1 MTDGICLTEPITD
14 NQPLWNLLTP
24 RLRRTLLD
32 GFALA
37 QRAGVPSVGPRHL
50 LVALCADTKSAAQ
63 FMLRHAG
70 LDPARLASHFPPE
83 TPSAAASAADGFSP
97 ECLRLLHDAAAKA
110 QQAGSRHICTEHLL
124 LAMCA
129 DADVGPLLEK
139 YLFTEK
145 AARKGLAAWRRK
157 DFITQRV
164 GLGLEPQNRL
174 RVKLTPGGLLGRF
187 TAAMTLPVK
196 IFRDKSLLHPGFAR
210 NPYPLYDQLRGK
222 AALRRDPVLPAW
234 TGFRYADAQALLKDP
249 RFGRAPFTM
258 DAFTARALVQL
269 QAPSEPDRL
278 FAMMLFSDPP
288 RHTKLR
294 GAFMRAMGSISLAA
308 LRPAMSA
315 QARTLLETAK
325 ARGRLDIVT
334 DFAVPFPVIV
344 ITALFGLPPQDMPRL
359 KHWSDEMTPAIEINP
374 SAAQLDAA
382 DVAYNQFTKYLQ
394 DKLKTI
400 STHPDAHLLS
410 ALITRG
416 GADISPVGFVA
427 NCMLLL
433 MAGHETT
440 TSLISNGLW
449 LLLTHPAALADLKAH
464 PEKMAAAVEEIL
476 RFESPVQ
483 WTGRMAA
490 EDVQWGD
497 QIIHRG
503 ELVLFSLGA
512 ANRDPAQF
520 ANPNVF
526 DINRTDNR
534 HLAFGMG
541 IHFCLGAMLARIEA
555 QIALEVFLQTF
566 PNARLGHASV
576 RWRKGLV
583 LRCPVRLDVDMA

>member
-32 GFALA
+32 GFAMA

-50 LVALCADTKSAAQ
+50 LVALCADTMSAAQ

-110 QQAGSRHICTEHLL
+110 QRTGSRHICTEHLL

-139 YLFTEK
+139 HLFTEK

-566 PNARLGHASV
+566 PNARLGHASI

>member
-1 MTDGICLTEPITD
+1 MAETNSD

-24 RLRRTLLD
+24 RFRRTLLD

-37 QRAGVPSVGPRHL
+37 QGAGEPSVLPRHL
-50 LVALCADTKSAAQ
+50 LAALCADTKSAAQ
-63 FMLRHAG
+63 FMLCHAG
-70 LDPARLASHFPPE
+70 VDPARLAAGLSPV
-83 TPSAAASAADGFSP
+83 AASAPAGPLADGFSQ
-97 ECLRLLHDAAAKA
+97 ESLHLLHGAA
-110 QQAGSRHICTEHLL
+110 QQAQQTGSRHICTEHLL
-124 LAMCA
+124 LALCT
-129 DADVGPLLEK
+129 DSDTGPLLAK
-139 YLFTEK
+139 YAFTQK
-145 AARKGLAAWRRK
+145 TARKGLAAWRRK

-174 RVKLTPGGLLGRF
+174 RVKLTPGGLLGRL
-187 TAAMTLPVK
+187 TAALTLPVK

-210 NPYPLYDQLRGK
+210 NPYPLYDQLRSQ
-222 AALRRDPVLPAW
+222 AALRPDPVLPAW
-234 TGFRYADAQALLKDP
+234 TAFRYADAQALLKDP
-249 RFGRAPFTM
+249 RFGRGPFTM
-258 DAFTARALVQL
+258 DAFSPRALTQL
-269 QAPSEPDRL
+269 QAPAEPDRL

-288 RHTKLR
+288 RHTRLR
-294 GAFMRAMGSISLAA
+294 AAFMRAMGAVSLAA
-308 LRPAMSA
+308 LRPAMAA
-315 QARTLLETAK
+315 QARTLLENAK
-325 ARGRLDIVT
+325 ARGRLDIVA
-334 DFAVPFPVIV
+334 DFAIPFPVIV

-374 SAAQLDAA
+374 TARQLDAA
-382 DVAYNQFTKYLQ
+382 DIAYDQFTQYLQ

-416 GADISPVGFVA
+416 GADISPVQFVA

-449 LLLTHPAALADLKAH
+449 LLLTHPAALADLKAN

-490 EDVQWGD
+490 EDIPWQG
-497 QIIHRG
+497 QTIHRG

-520 ANPNVF
+520 ANPDVF

-534 HLAFGMG
+534 HLAFGLG
-541 IHFCLGAMLARIEA
+541 IHFCLGAMLARMEA
-555 QIALEVFLQTF
+555 QVALEVFLLAF
-566 PNARLGHASV
+566 PNARLRPPTV